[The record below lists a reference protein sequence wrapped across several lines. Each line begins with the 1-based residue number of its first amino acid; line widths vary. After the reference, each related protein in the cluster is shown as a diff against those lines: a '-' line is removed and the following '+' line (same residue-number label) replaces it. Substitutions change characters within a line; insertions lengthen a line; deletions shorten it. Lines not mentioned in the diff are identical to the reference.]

1 MKIAVLGTGVV
12 GQTIAARLEELDH
25 EVVIGTRDPAATLA
39 RTEPDRFGSPPMRDW
54 LAAHPAVRLA
64 AFADVATDADLIV
77 NATNGEASQAALTAV
92 GADTLAGRVVLDVTN
107 PLDASKGFP
116 PGLWVKDDDSLA
128 EQLQRAFPDAR
139 LVKALNTMNAHLMV
153 DPGRLA
159 DGDHSVFVS
168 GNDPAAKQLVTEVL
182 RSFGWRDIID
192 LGDLSTARGAEM
204 YVALWVR
211 LLPAV
216 GGTGQFNIKVVR

>member
-54 LAAHPAVRLA
+54 LAAHPAVQLA
-64 AFADVATDADLIV
+64 AFADAATDADLIV
-77 NATNGEASQAALTAV
+77 NATNGEASQPALTAV
-92 GADTLAGRVVLDVTN
+92 GADTLAGRVVLDVSN

-139 LVKALNTMNAHLMV
+139 VVKALNTMNAHLMV
-153 DPGRLA
+153 DPGKLA
-159 DGDHSVFVS
+159 DGDHSVLVS
-168 GNDPAAKQLVTEVL
+168 GNDPAAKQLVTELL
-182 RSFGWRDIID
+182 RAFGWRDIID